1 MHNSSNNHFSGLH
14 AGAEHRQT
22 HDVGAQD
29 RMPTAHPHRG
39 GIHKRAVILQVS
51 KQVVE
56 FQTTPHLIKMKGGW
70 EGRYRWWNVLWR
82 VYKAVLKADKPEGGL
97 RFLLPESG

>member
-56 FQTTPHLIKMKGGW
+56 FQTTPHLIKMKGGMGRKVQVVECFM
-70 EGRYRWWNVLWR
+70 EGLQ
-82 VYKAVLKADKPEGGL
+82 GCS
-97 RFLLPESG
+97 ES